1 MRVKALGPEGG
12 EVGGERGGRF
22 RGSLLSLSRYY
33 GNGSGH
39 PPWEVKWELIA
50 SLFR

>member
-33 GNGSGH
+33 GNGSGQ
-39 PPWEVKWELIA
+39 PPGW
-50 SLFR
+50 